1 MGQFTP
7 VPAEPLQE
15 VAVPRALAF
24 LTVAGKSMEISYKIW
39 ETIEQYR
46 TKTHMLHV
54 WNIYLHDWAIFGVN
68 VGKYSSTMEHLG
80 NGKNI
85 EHSTL
90 YGKWFF
96 HAMLQ
101 EGKRNNN

>member
-1 MGQFTP
+1 MGFTLSH
-7 VPAEPLQE
+7 V
-15 VAVPRALAF
+15 
-24 LTVAGKSMEISYKIW
+24 
-39 ETIEQYR
+39 
-46 TKTHMLHV
+46 LHV

-90 YGKWFF
+90 YGK
-96 HAMLQ
+96 
-101 EGKRNNN
+101 